1 MANGSYIDCSLA
13 RNLTN
18 EVRALPTKLS
28 ALILCYQRTTSGVS
42 AVSSAGLTVDASCF
56 IKCAD
61 VGGLLSSFVP
71 AAIVTV
77 FFTVEALDAAA
88 SSFVSVIFYDSW
100 YLPGVIYS
108 YSSFGRKIKR
118 DRAERGREANSVVQ
132 CVVVGQTCGCRV
144 TTIQRLSYFICV
156 WFGFGECTPTIFLIY
171 RAVSRATGTRNEA
184 QQWGNGTW

>member
-1 MANGSYIDCSLA
+1 MTNGSDIDCSLT

-18 EVRALPTKLS
+18 EVRDLPTKLS

-77 FFTVEALDAAA
+77 FFTVEALDVAA
-88 SSFVSVIFYDSW
+88 SSFVSVIFYDSL
-100 YLPGVIYS
+100 YSPGVIYS
-108 YSSFGRKIKR
+108 YSSFGGKIKR
-118 DRAERGREANSVVQ
+118 NRAERGSEGSQSSCALCGGKAR
-132 CVVVGQTCGCRV
+132 QTCGCRV
-144 TTIQRLSYFICV
+144 TTIQRLSYFKCV
-156 WFGFGECTPTIFLIY
+156 WFGFGEHTLH
-171 RAVSRATGTRNEA
+171 ATRSPYF
-184 QQWGNGTW
+184 